1 MERELQKVLVTE
13 GGPGALQLATA
24 FVLFGCPQPLS
35 WSPLNPFCPGP
46 ARVHRD
52 LLLKASEINPV
63 RDAAETP

>member
-1 MERELQKVLVTE
+1 MERGLQKVLVTE

-35 WSPLNPFCPGP
+35 WFPLNLFCPGP

-52 LLLKASEINPV
+52 LLLKALEINQA
-63 RDAAETP
+63 RDVAETP